1 MLARHLPRSKVV
13 KAFNAIIM
21 PHFDRDGQPAGSF
34 DRRALP
40 SPATT
45 RRRSWSSRACMIDSG
60 SIRSTSVPSA
70 RAGASSPDTPVYCI
84 RFNRDWIRRALAEA
98 AR

>member
-1 MLARHLPRSKVV
+1 
-13 KAFNAIIM
+13 M

-40 SPATT
+40 LAGDDPEAKLVVADLYDRFGFDPVDVGPLSEG
-45 RRRSWSSRACMIDSG
+45 RRFQ
-60 SIRSTSVPSA
+60 
-70 RAGASSPDTPVYCI
+70 PDTPVYCI